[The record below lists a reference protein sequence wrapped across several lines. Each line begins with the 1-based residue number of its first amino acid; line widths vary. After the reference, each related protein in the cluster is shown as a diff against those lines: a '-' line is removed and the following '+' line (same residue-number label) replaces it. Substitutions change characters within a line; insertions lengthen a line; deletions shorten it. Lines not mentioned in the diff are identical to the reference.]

1 MTTRTSWFG
10 RCAARRCCSAIAVG
24 PRSTPARSKQLLLR
38 VGQLADELPEIS
50 EMDLN
55 PVVVGA
61 DGVVAVDVKIRV
73 APAPARLP
81 ADFRRMR
88 L

>member
-1 MTTRTSWFG
+1 MTP
-10 RCAARRCCSAIAVG
+10 AIVG
-24 PRSTPARSKQLLLR
+24 P
-38 VGQLADELPEIS
+38 G
-50 EMDLN
+50 
-55 PVVVGA
+55 
-61 DGVVAVDVKIRV
+61 GVVAGDVKIRV

>member
-1 MTTRTSWFG
+1 
-10 RCAARRCCSAIAVG
+10 
-24 PRSTPARSKQLLLR
+24 
-38 VGQLADELPEIS
+38 
-50 EMDLN
+50 LN

-61 DGVVAVDVKIRV
+61 DGVVAVDVKVRV
-73 APAPARLP
+73 VAAPARLP

>member
-1 MTTRTSWFG
+1 
-10 RCAARRCCSAIAVG
+10 
-24 PRSTPARSKQLLLR
+24 
-38 VGQLADELPEIS
+38 
-50 EMDLN
+50 MDLN
-55 PVVVGA
+55 PVIVGA